1 MGYEVDDVDALRS
14 RMLSAGYRDSTV
26 PNQHPHRKRIYF
38 YDHEGNDWEFVEYL
52 SDDPAERNDYELPDS
67 T

>member
-1 MGYEVDDVDALRS
+1 MDALRS

-38 YDHEGNDWEFVEYL
+38 YDHE
-52 SDDPAERNDYELPDS
+52 LPDS